1 MNTARAGLLS
11 CHIIRR
17 AAAAGVGPILRSSS
31 LARPFGVV
39 LDCINFHG
47 ICSGVV
53 CFLITRLGN
62 RLNPYKPMTS
72 MPSFQVG
79 DKVVY
84 PNHGIGIVDQIAT
97 RTNGFQVERYYMLT
111 IKASALKVMVPCGN
125 VLTVGLRRVV
135 RQEEVNSILAFLGD
149 DQLNSN
155 ADWKERY
162 REHCEKMKA
171 GSLMEVAEVLKSL
184 LVLNKKKTLG
194 FREQKMLEK
203 ARYLLVNEITQAM
216 GRNEDAVDDELI
228 ASLERAE
235 LRFPDI
241 AGAA

>member
-1 MNTARAGLLS
+1 
-11 CHIIRR
+11 
-17 AAAAGVGPILRSSS
+17 
-31 LARPFGVV
+31 
-39 LDCINFHG
+39 
-47 ICSGVV
+47 
-53 CFLITRLGN
+53 
-62 RLNPYKPMTS
+62 

-97 RTNGFQVERYYMLT
+97 RTNGFQVERFYMVS
-111 IKASALKVMVPCGN
+111 IKASSLKVMVPCGN
-125 VLTVGLRRVV
+125 VLMVGLRRVV
-135 RQEEVNSILAFLGD
+135 RQEEVDSIFAFLGD
-149 DQLNSN
+149 DQCNSN

-184 LVLNKKKTLG
+184 LVLNKKKALG

-216 GRNEDAVDDELI
+216 GGNEGTVDDELI

-235 LRFPDI
+235 LKFPDI
-241 AGAA
+241 VGEA

>member
-1 MNTARAGLLS
+1 
-11 CHIIRR
+11 
-17 AAAAGVGPILRSSS
+17 
-31 LARPFGVV
+31 
-39 LDCINFHG
+39 
-47 ICSGVV
+47 
-53 CFLITRLGN
+53 
-62 RLNPYKPMTS
+62 

-97 RTNGFQVERYYMLT
+97 RTNGFQVERFYMLT
-111 IKASALKVMVPCGN
+111 IKASSLKVMVPCGN

-135 RQEEVNSILAFLGD
+135 QQQEVDSIYAFLGD
-149 DQLNSN
+149 DNLSSN

-184 LVLNKKKTLG
+184 LVLNKKKALG

-203 ARYLLVNEITQAM
+203 ARYLLVNEISQAT
-216 GRNEDAVDDELI
+216 GGNESAVDDI
-228 ASLERAE
+228 VVVSLERAG
-235 LRFPDI
+235 LKFPDI
-241 AGAA
+241 IGEA